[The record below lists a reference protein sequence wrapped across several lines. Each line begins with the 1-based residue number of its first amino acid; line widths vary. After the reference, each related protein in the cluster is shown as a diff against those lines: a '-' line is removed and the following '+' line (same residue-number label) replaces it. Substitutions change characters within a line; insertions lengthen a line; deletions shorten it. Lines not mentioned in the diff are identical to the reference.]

1 MIVCL
6 LALDGM
12 LTTSLSLPLE
22 MLTAANHIYRA
33 SQRHTKINPLNIQI
47 VSTQLRTPIDS
58 ASIPNQG
65 HPLTTPQ
72 SQPTKSMGVLDCVA
86 CVVTAAGGMQILPHT
101 TYHSINKASVIFLPS
116 FWRNPKALSEHSPQL
131 CQWLIEQH
139 QAGARICATG
149 TGVFLLA
156 ATGLLDGLPATTH
169 WFYLDRL
176 QALYPQIQLK
186 KHHLLTRAGRLYCA
200 GSVNSIADLTVHLIS
215 ELYDKTIATKVA
227 QQFSPEIRHRHTN
240 FFDLL
245 ESHSPHQD
253 ETIVLIQQWL
263 QQHYGE
269 VIAMP
274 EVAQRFSMSQ
284 RTLNRRFVGATGFTP
299 SQWLLQIRVERAREL
314 LASTNLEISDIAAH
328 CGFQDASYFSR
339 VFRQHMATT
348 PLLYRTSV
356 RGKLF
361 TP

>member
-1 MIVCL
+1 MTVCL

-33 SQRHTKINPLNIQI
+33 SQRHTKINPQNIRI
-47 VSTQLRTPIDS
+47 VGTQSRTPIDS
-58 ASIPNQG
+58 PSIPNQG
-65 HPLTTPQ
+65 HPLILPHSQ
-72 SQPTKSMGVLDCVA
+72 STKSMGVLDCVA

-101 TYHSINKASVIFLPS
+101 TYHSIDKASVIFLPS

-131 CQWLIEQH
+131 SQWLIEQH

-215 ELYDKTIATKVA
+215 ELYDKTIATKVS

-253 ETIVLIQQWL
+253 EAIVLIQQWL

-269 VIAMP
+269 EIAMP

-284 RTLNRRFVGATGFTP
+284 RTLNRRFVSATGFTP

-314 LASTNLEISDIAAH
+314 LASTNLEISDIAAR

-356 RGKLF
+356 RSKLF

>member
-1 MIVCL
+1 MTICL

-22 MLTAANHIYRA
+22 MLTAANHIHRA
-33 SQRHTKINPLNIQI
+33 SQRRIKTDQLKIQI
-47 VSTQLRTPIDS
+47 VGTQT
-58 ASIPNQG
+58 N
-65 HPLTTPQ
+65 PQ
-72 SQPTKSMGVLDCVA
+72 SKRSFDLVDCSSDTVA
-86 CVVTAAGGMQILPHT
+86 PIRATGGIQIVPHT
-101 TYHSINKASVIFLPS
+101 TYHTIQKASIIFLPS
-116 FWRNPKALSEHSPQL
+116 FWRNLKAESQHSPQL

-176 QALYPQIQLK
+176 HALYPQILLK

-200 GSVNSIADLTVHLIS
+200 GSVNSVADLTVHLIG
-215 ELYDKTIATKVA
+215 ELYDKTIATKVS
-227 QQFSPEIRHRHTN
+227 QQFSPEIRHHHN
-240 FFDLL
+240 NLFDLL

-253 ETIVLIQQWL
+253 ETVVLIQEWL
-263 QQHYGE
+263 QQHYAE

-274 EVAQRFSMSQ
+274 QLAQRFSMSQ

-299 SQWLLQIRVERAREL
+299 CQWLLQLRVERAREL
-314 LASTNLEISDIAAH
+314 LASTNLEINDIAAH

-339 VFRQHMATT
+339 IFRQHMATT

-356 RGKLF
+356 RSKLF